1 MATGD
6 TKTTEKSPQGYQ
18 FGTFKGVFTPSI
30 LTILGVIMYLR
41 FGWAL
46 GNVGLTETLLIVT
59 LASAITFLTALSLS
73 ALATN
78 MKVEG
83 GGAYYI
89 ISRSLGIEAGA
100 AVGVPLFFAQA
111 LGISFY
117 ILGFSESLVTEFPS
131 LLPEIASFLHLPD
144 DIIGFCDVYYSQI
157 VGIMTLLLLTGM
169 AYKSADLVLKSQFVI
184 MVIIAVSLLSFFC
197 GGEPSQELVLP
208 AYMGERVGF
217 WAVFAVIFPAV
228 TGIEAGIAMS
238 GDLKDPKKS
247 LPRGTMA
254 AVLLGYVVYVAVVLF
269 LWSVV
274 QDRDMLAS
282 HPMMMR
288 YVARWGG
295 PVLLGIWAASLSS
308 AMGALLGA
316 PRTLQALARDKVIP
330 RMFARGFGPG
340 NEPRI
345 ATATALVVAAIG
357 IVAGDLNVI
366 APVLSMF
373 FLTSYGL
380 LNVSAGL
387 EELTGPPSWR
397 PKFRIPWIISI
408 AGAVGCF
415 GAMLMIHVG
424 ATFMAAFVA
433 FAIFFI
439 MEKRKLT
446 AWWGDMRSGILMLI
460 ARHSIHGLAKR
471 RPDERTWKPNILV
484 LSGSPTK
491 RWNLIELASAISQDR
506 GFLTLATIVPEDMT
520 VDRTR
525 GVERTVTD
533 YLEKRDVAAIV
544 KVYPAENPLVGARTL
559 IKAYGYGPIAPNTML
574 LGTTEEKDHY
584 HDYCDLILTAHAQKH
599 NLLMVRESDMIED
612 EEHKRE
618 RIDLWWY
625 GTQQNLGLMLA
636 LVYLLKKS
644 PGWRSAETVIKTIV
658 DDDSQVEEMKNRLDS
673 FIEKVRLDAQSEVI
687 TKSGNDIFTD
697 IKKHS
702 DGSDLVFMGIRAPQ
716 EDEDAEQYAKY
727 YEALLEKTSDMPPVA
742 FVLAAEEMDFYSIFN
757 E

>member
-6 TKTTEKSPQGYQ
+6 TKTTEKTPQGYQ

-157 VGIMTLLLLTGM
+157 VGIVTLLLLTGM

-274 QDRDMLAS
+274 
-282 HPMMMR
+282 
-288 YVARWGG
+288 
-295 PVLLGIWAASLSS
+295 
-308 AMGALLGA
+308 
-316 PRTLQALARDKVIP
+316 
-330 RMFARGFGPG
+330 
-340 NEPRI
+340 
-345 ATATALVVAAIG
+345 
-357 IVAGDLNVI
+357 
-366 APVLSMF
+366 
-373 FLTSYGL
+373 
-380 LNVSAGL
+380 
-387 EELTGPPSWR
+387 
-397 PKFRIPWIISI
+397 
-408 AGAVGCF
+408 
-415 GAMLMIHVG
+415 
-424 ATFMAAFVA
+424 
-433 FAIFFI
+433 
-439 MEKRKLT
+439 
-446 AWWGDMRSGILMLI
+446 
-460 ARHSIHGLAKR
+460 
-471 RPDERTWKPNILV
+471 
-484 LSGSPTK
+484 
-491 RWNLIELASAISQDR
+491 
-506 GFLTLATIVPEDMT
+506 
-520 VDRTR
+520 
-525 GVERTVTD
+525 
-533 YLEKRDVAAIV
+533 
-544 KVYPAENPLVGARTL
+544 
-559 IKAYGYGPIAPNTML
+559 
-574 LGTTEEKDHY
+574 
-584 HDYCDLILTAHAQKH
+584 
-599 NLLMVRESDMIED
+599 
-612 EEHKRE
+612 
-618 RIDLWWY
+618 
-625 GTQQNLGLMLA
+625 
-636 LVYLLKKS
+636 
-644 PGWRSAETVIKTIV
+644 
-658 DDDSQVEEMKNRLDS
+658 
-673 FIEKVRLDAQSEVI
+673 
-687 TKSGNDIFTD
+687 
-697 IKKHS
+697 
-702 DGSDLVFMGIRAPQ
+702 
-716 EDEDAEQYAKY
+716 
-727 YEALLEKTSDMPPVA
+727 
-742 FVLAAEEMDFYSIFN
+742 
-757 E
+757 